1 MKTNDG
7 IKHDTEKVNNTSDN
21 SGSRK
26 AEGNTMNNEIKG
38 MVYEVGSLLPEIANG
53 ESLGWGGKLEMDNF
67 GALSLYCMM
76 NNPTPKDVLG
86 FKTLRAVG
94 LYQPPEFKQGLCLWQ
109 FDNNLI
115 VETPFNPSLY
125 PDNRVKQMGEANMMH
140 RFLVDGAGILR
151 SMGTFGLYHDFL
163 QTMKSIWTDPTL
175 DWGDYSEQ
183 LAWLYS
189 NFNTDELWNRVTR
202 KWVCR

>member
-1 MKTNDG
+1 
-7 IKHDTEKVNNTSDN
+7 
-21 SGSRK
+21 
-26 AEGNTMNNEIKG
+26 MNNEFKV
-38 MVYEVGSLLPEIANG
+38 MAYEVGSLLPEIANG
-53 ESLGWGGKLEMDNF
+53 EHLDWGGKLAMDNY

-76 NNPTPKDVLG
+76 QAPSPEEVTG
-86 FKTLRAVG
+86 FKTLRAIG

-109 FDNNLI
+109 FNNLV

-125 PDNRVKQMGEANMMH
+125 PDNRVKQMGEADMMY

-151 SMGTFGLYHDFL
+151 SINVVGLQFDFL

-175 DWGDYSEQ
+175 DWGDYSERIT
-183 LAWLYS
+183 WLYS

-202 KWVCR
+202 MWVY